1 MAMRPKLWTLNGLS
15 VELGVGAR
23 RSRRACLCAR
33 PERKAVTGRT
43 LHIKSQRLVREMSAM
58 KKFKPDGWRTIT
70 PRIFTNDV
78 AGVVGFLKAV
88 FDARGEERIGVP
100 AKVQIGDSIVMT
112 SDGGG
117 QREAMPAFLYVYVED
132 ADRTYQRAVE
142 TGAASIEK
150 PIDTPYG
157 DRRATVR
164 DSWGNVWQIATHQE
178 DR

>member
-1 MAMRPKLWTLNGLS
+1 
-15 VELGVGAR
+15 
-23 RSRRACLCAR
+23 
-33 PERKAVTGRT
+33 
-43 LHIKSQRLVREMSAM
+43 
-58 KKFKPDGWRTIT
+58 
-70 PRIFTNDV
+70 
-78 AGVVGFLKAV
+78 VVGFLKAV

-100 AKVQIGDSIVMT
+100 AKGEIGDSIVMI